1 MFSSSLHRL
10 QLKAINFKCFWE
22 YFFVEEGT
30 VAISNQLGI
39 FTTSKKSFTIQI
51 FKCFFNLKFLGVS
64 NVYQFWYNGDKDQ
77 KIAVLHWKLFRKKL
91 ENGRERFALLLWKCS
106 VLASFQL
113 ILENPLHFSIFLLK
127 NFLEEKNI
135 LWSQN
140 LEIFSTLFQVKEFMG
155 CQHVK
160 SATQCKQTMRTS
172 IKVFQVLTRLL
183 LFQ

>member
-1 MFSSSLHRL
+1 MFLRIFLRWGRYSG
-10 QLKAINFKCFWE
+10 NFQSIGNIHHFKEIF
-22 YFFVEEGT
+22 YN
-30 VAISNQLGI
+30 SNFQMI
-39 FTTSKKSFTIQI
+39 
-51 FKCFFNLKFLGVS
+51 FNLKFLGVS
-64 NVYQFWYNGDKDQ
+64 NVNGDKDQ

>member
-1 MFSSSLHRL
+1 MFLRIFLRRGRYSG
-10 QLKAINFKCFWE
+10 NFQSIGNIHHFKDIF
-22 YFFVEEGT
+22 YNSNFQMFFY
-30 VAISNQLGI
+30 
-39 FTTSKKSFTIQI
+39 
-51 FKCFFNLKFLGVS
+51 LKFLGVS
-64 NVYQFWYNGDKDQ
+64 YVYQFWYNGDKDQ